1 MPFAGT
7 RQLPDEP
14 IIITT
19 YEGAI
24 NVDEVTAGSMEVAK
38 LMGTIEGRVWA
49 VVDLST
55 ITTSFADVMKIM
67 MHQSQGTEGTTTDPK
82 LAAMVLVGSDQ
93 FVRLYTD
100 AMRKKTQ
107 GVILPMYRTID
118 DGVNA
123 LRIMIENEKKKQATE
138 ADKDT
143 A

>member
-7 RQLPDEP
+7 RQLSGES

-24 NVDEVTAGSMEVAK
+24 TADDVAHGSGHVAE
-38 LMGTIEGRVWA
+38 LMATIEGKVWA

-67 MHQSQGTEGTTTDPK
+67 AHQSKGTEGTTTDPK

-100 AMRKKTQ
+100 AMRKRAQ
-107 GVILPMYRTID
+107 GIMLPMYRTVD
-118 DGVNA
+118 EGVES
-123 LRIMIENEKKKQATE
+123 LRIMIEREQNKEKSG
-138 ADKDT
+138 
-143 A
+143 

>member
-7 RQLPDEP
+7 RQLPDES
-14 IIITT
+14 IIVTT

-24 NVDEVTAGSMEVAK
+24 TAEDVNYGSSQVAE
-38 LMGTIEGRVWA
+38 LMATIDGKVWA

-67 MHQSQGTEGTTTDPK
+67 ADQSKGTEGTTTDPK

-100 AMRKKTQ
+100 AMRKRVQ
-107 GVILPMYRTID
+107 GVMLPMYRSVEE
-118 DGVNA
+118 GVDA
-123 LRIMIENEKKKQATE
+123 LRIMIDREKSKQTGS
-138 ADKDT
+138 
-143 A
+143 